1 MYVEVG
7 NEVGRATL
15 LGLPLLIL
23 ALKKNRIVIVSDVIC
38 PLKTSERSM
47 EPKHSLSSIP
57 RLGHG
62 FPINIGE
69 LHSPWSMHLTW
80 HLDILPTI

>member
-38 PLKTSERSM
+38 PLK
-47 EPKHSLSSIP
+47 I
-57 RLGHG
+57 
-62 FPINIGE
+62 
-69 LHSPWSMHLTW
+69 
-80 HLDILPTI
+80 